1 MAISLNTRIS
11 QTVSLTPQLQQSIKL
26 LQLSN
31 SELEQELAKEAEENP
46 LLEFEPNPEIES
58 NISQTSERLEINQ
71 SPWTSNHRISQE
83 DDEDWGEQYERIAH
97 KQTLLEYL
105 EEQIH
110 LLNIGAEEQSIVAYL
125 AGCLDDRGY
134 LPEDLQTIYADI
146 ETQLST
152 ADSFERLEKAL
163 TKLQSLDPPGVGARN
178 LAECLSL
185 QINRILENVDT
196 DRESWEL
203 AKEIASSHL
212 SKVGTKD
219 WQKIKQASGKTE
231 VAVLKAVNLI
241 RTLQHNPGS
250 QFERENDQWIL
261 PDVVV
266 KLKNKRWTAESN
278 PNAKPRLS
286 LNSEYA
292 KILKEH
298 GQKKIDG
305 ALKQK
310 MIEASWLVKNI
321 TQREETILRVAQSIV
336 SRQQQFFSIGAIGM
350 RPLVLREIAE
360 ELEMHESTISRV
372 TTQKYLACPLG
383 IFEFKYFFSS
393 QVSSE
398 NGSGISSTA
407 IQALIKKIVGEE
419 SPNKPISDTQIAQL
433 LGEQGYSIARRTIAK
448 YRDILRIPPVHLR
461 KQ

>member
-1 MAISLNTRIS
+1 MAISLNTRVS

-31 SELEQELAKEAEENP
+31 SELEQELAKAAEDNP

-58 NISQTSERLEINQ
+58 NLSQSNERVEVVQQ
-71 SPWTSNHRISQE
+71 SWGGSQVSQD
-83 DDEDWGEQYERIAH
+83 DDEDWGERYERVAH

-105 EEQIH
+105 DEQIH
-110 LLNIGAEEQSIVAYL
+110 LLNINPEEQSLIAYM

-134 LPEDLQTIYADI
+134 LPEDLEAIHTDI
-146 ETQLST
+146 AAQLAENT
-152 ADSFERLEKAL
+152 SFSHIEKAL
-163 TKLQSLDPPGVGARN
+163 AKLQTLDPPGIGARD

-185 QINRILENVDT
+185 QIDRVLENVKVDIAA
-196 DRESWEL
+196 WEL
-203 AKEIASSHL
+203 AKEIVTSHL
-212 SKVGTKD
+212 AKVGSKD
-219 WQKIKQASGKTE
+219 WQKIKQASGKSE
-231 VAVLKAVNLI
+231 AEVLKAVELI

-266 KLKNKRWTAESN
+266 KLKQNRWVVESN
-278 PNAKPRLS
+278 PNAKPRLT
-286 LNSEYA
+286 LNNEYA
-292 KILKEH
+292 RILKEN
-298 GQKKIDG
+298 GQKKVDG

-310 MIEASWLVKNI
+310 MLEASWLVKNI
-321 TQREETILRVAQSIV
+321 AQREETIQRVAQAIV
-336 SRQQQFFSIGAIGM
+336 ERQQQFFSIGAIGM
-350 RPLVLREIAE
+350 KPLVLREIAE

-393 QVSSE
+393 QVSTE
-398 NGSGISSTA
+398 KGGGISSTA
-407 IQALIKKIVGEE
+407 IQALIKKIVEEE
-419 SPNKPISDTQIAQL
+419 SAKKPISDTQIAQL
-433 LGEQGYSIARRTIAK
+433 LSEQGYIIARRTVAK
-448 YRDILRIPPVHLR
+448 YRDVLRIPPVHLR

>member
-1 MAISLNTRIS
+1 MAISLNTRVS

-31 SELEQELAKEAEENP
+31 SELEQELAKAAEENP

-58 NISQTSERLEINQ
+58 NLSQSNERVEVNPQSWSNNQ
-71 SPWTSNHRISQE
+71 ASQD
-83 DDEDWGEQYERIAH
+83 DDEDWGERYERIAH

-110 LLNIGAEEQSIVAYL
+110 LLKINPEDRSLIAYI
-125 AGCLDDRGY
+125 AGCLDERGY
-134 LPEDLQTIYADI
+134 LPEDLQAIHADI
-146 ETQLST
+146 ATQLT
-152 ADSFERLEKAL
+152 ENTSFNHTEKAL
-163 TKLQSLDPPGVGARN
+163 AKLQTLDPPGIGARD

-185 QINRILENVDT
+185 QIDRTLESIKDNRAA
-196 DRESWEL
+196 WEL
-203 AKEIASSHL
+203 AKEIVTSHL
-212 SKVGTKD
+212 PKVGSKD
-219 WQKIKQASGKTE
+219 WQKIKQASGKSE
-231 VAVLKAVNLI
+231 GEVLKAVELI

-266 KLKNKRWTAESN
+266 RLKHNRWVVESN
-278 PNAKPRLS
+278 PNAKPRLT
-286 LNSEYA
+286 LNNEYA
-292 KILKEH
+292 RILKEN

-310 MIEASWLVKNI
+310 MLEASWLVKNI
-321 TQREETILRVAQSIV
+321 AQREETIQRVAQAIV
-336 SRQQQFFSIGAIGM
+336 ERQQQFFSMGAIGM
-350 RPLVLREIAE
+350 KPLVLREIAE

-398 NGSGISSTA
+398 KGTGISSTA
-407 IQALIKKIVGEE
+407 IQALIKKIVEEE
-419 SPNKPISDTQIAQL
+419 SAAKPISDTQIAQL
-433 LGEQGYSIARRTIAK
+433 LSDQGYIIARRTIAK